1 MIGSDGLPMICMVV
15 KPIYGIPQAGRRL
28 QRKLFPWLKDEM
40 GLRQLDD
47 SDDAVFVWDDPKG
60 VEKFA
65 IGVYV
70 DNLQIVHSAELDDNG
85 DAVDCN
91 SFYSKFMSRLR
102 RDWDVIDEGPMN
114 DLLGIDCYRR
124 SDGSILLNQGKYIQ
138 KMLSRF
144 APDGPV
150 HKRCAV
156 PYSSDLPRLV
166 IEALESSCADAPSYP
181 NLVKPYQQ
189 RVGSLMYAA
198 TGTRPDL
205 AYAVHQ
211 HCRCLS
217 RPTPELMS
225 ELDYIFSYLYENQD
239 VGIRFV
245 PDDETLHGTSDA
257 SWEVRASTSGWV
269 VCWHGAPL
277 VWGSRNQKS
286 IALSSCESEIIALSE
301 AAKDVVYLRKFTR
314 GLVPDLQQTPTPL
327 STDNKAA
334 RDLSYNP

>member
-1 MIGSDGLPMICMVV
+1 
-15 KPIYGIPQAGRRL
+15 
-28 QRKLFPWLKDEM
+28 M

-189 RVGSLMYAA
+189 RVGSLKCMPLRARVR
-198 TGTRPDL
+198 TLRTR
-205 AYAVHQ
+205 
-211 HCRCLS
+211 C
-217 RPTPELMS
+217 
-225 ELDYIFSYLYENQD
+225 IN
-239 VGIRFV
+239 
-245 PDDETLHGTSDA
+245 
-257 SWEVRASTSGWV
+257 
-269 VCWHGAPL
+269 
-277 VWGSRNQKS
+277 
-286 IALSSCESEIIALSE
+286 IA
-301 AAKDVVYLRKFTR
+301 VVYL
-314 GLVPDLQQTPTPL
+314 DPL
-327 STDNKAA
+327 RS
-334 RDLSYNP
+334 